1 MMSGQQAVA
10 NVLGLEVN
18 VKNGDHGIF
27 VFQPLQPAEE
37 QGFWC
42 TVQQPQA
49 AIKVAPGR
57 SRTGDGKTASPWAP
71 LAWVDQAWEITE
83 GLLEGKQNLLQKGE
97 GSPSTSQPK
106 KHRAQENLLEEA
118 EPASPSSSLLN

>member
-1 MMSGQQAVA
+1 MSGQQAVA
-10 NVLGLEVN
+10 NSLGLEVN

-27 VFQPLQPAEE
+27 VFQLLEPAEE

-42 TVQQPQA
+42 TVQQLQG

-57 SRTGDGKTASPWAP
+57 CRTGDAKTASPWAP
-71 LAWVDQAWEITE
+71 LAWIDQAWEIAE
-83 GLLEGKQNLLQKGE
+83 GLLEGKQNLLQTGE

-106 KHRAQENLLEEA
+106 THRVQENLLEEA
-118 EPASPSSSLLN
+118 ETASPSSSLLN